1 MSRGGAENA
10 ESDRFR
16 AQISA
21 APRLR
26 VISSHALLP
35 ALLAACKKRAGF
47 RRSREKQPS
56 RNTLT
61 ASVQTRECIDSIIV
75 SPYFNA
81 PGNYAACSARLYHF
95 VNSTRTSQ

>member
-10 ESDRFR
+10 ESDRFQ

-35 ALLAACKKRAGF
+35 ALFCLHQSFTERAG
-47 RRSREKQPS
+47 RQRSQEDC
-56 RNTLT
+56 L
-61 ASVQTRECIDSIIV
+61 A
-75 SPYFNA
+75 
-81 PGNYAACSARLYHF
+81 
-95 VNSTRTSQ
+95 